1 MCSRDKES
9 GHRQSITVNSA
20 DDEFTCEAIN
30 LWVIFSCVLCVCC
43 CWHMYGRWK
52 VIDSDGQQIYITLHE
67 HND

>member
-30 LWVIFSCVLCVCC
+30 LWVIFFVCVVCVLLLAYV
-43 CWHMYGRWK
+43 WEMEGH
-52 VIDSDGQQIYITLHE
+52 
-67 HND
+67 